1 MKKELLELGFT
12 EEQVENIVK
21 VVGKNNVSLDRFN
34 EVNETK
40 KQLEKD
46 VKERDKQLEELKK
59 NNKDNEE
66 LKSQITALQESNKKA
81 EEAYQAEISKI
92 KLDNA
97 VNNALN
103 SAKAKNIKAVKAL
116 LNLENLQIL
125 EYLKHTDA
133 NGIQRDL
140 TLATLNER
148 AVLIDDSMPT
158 EAVTDSQG
166 NYTKYTTYVLGQGA
180 FEFTNPGARVSF
192 EMDRNPAKNGGED
205 TFTSC

>member
-12 EEQVENIVK
+12 EEQVESIVK
-21 VVGKNNVSLDRFN
+21 VVGKSNVSLDRFN

-116 LNLENLQIL
+116 LNLENVKFENDILTGLEEQLKVLQSAEDSKFLFEEVKNTNEVSISGAQPAVGKNV
-125 EYLKHTDA
+125 ET
-133 NGIQRDL
+133 RPL
-140 TLATLNER
+140 TYSEMLA
-148 AVLIDDSMPT
+148 
-158 EAVTDSQG
+158 G
-166 NYTKYTTYVLGQGA
+166 K
-180 FEFTNPGARVSF
+180 
-192 EMDRNPAKNGGED
+192 
-205 TFTSC
+205 